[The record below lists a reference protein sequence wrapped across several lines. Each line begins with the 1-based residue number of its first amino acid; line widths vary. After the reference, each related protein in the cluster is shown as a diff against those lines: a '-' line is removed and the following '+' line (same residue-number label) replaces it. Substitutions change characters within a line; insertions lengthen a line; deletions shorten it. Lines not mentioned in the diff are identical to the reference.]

1 MTGNTIANDVE
12 IKKAVRE
19 RYAGLAQGA
28 GGCCGDGGSSTAVA
42 LYTREELQNLPAT
55 VTEAAAGCGN
65 PLREGD
71 VAPGDTVLD
80 LGSGGGIDCF
90 RAARLVGPEGRVIG
104 VDMTPE
110 MVALARDNGAR
121 LGVENVEFR
130 LGEIER
136 MPVDDGS
143 VDLIISNCVVNLST
157 DKDAVF
163 REAFRVL
170 RPGGRLSVSDI
181 VLVGEL
187 SESEHG
193 SLDSWADC
201 VAGALPRET
210 YLAKL
215 ARAGFVEVEAVDEG
229 RIGSDGCGGLNAT
242 SLKVKAAK
250 PRSALR

>member
-1 MTGNTIANDVE
+1 MTGSKTVRDVE

-28 GGCCGDGGSSTAVA
+28 AGCCGDGSSSTAA
-42 LYTREELQNLPAT
+42 TLYTREELSNLPAT

-65 PLREGD
+65 PLLASD
-71 VAPGDTVLD
+71 VAPGETVLD

-110 MVALARDNGAR
+110 MVALAQGNRAR
-121 LGVENVEFR
+121 LGVDNVEFR

-143 VDLIISNCVVNLST
+143 VDLVISNCVINLSP

-163 REAFRVL
+163 REAFRAL

-187 SESEHG
+187 PETERESME
-193 SLDSWADC
+193 SWAAC
-201 VAGALPRET
+201 VAGALPRDT

-215 ARAGFVEVEAVDEG
+215 AGAGFVDIEAVDEG
-229 RIGSDGCGGLNAT
+229 RLGADGCGGPSAT
-242 SLKVKAAK
+242 SLKVKAVK
-250 PRSALR
+250 PGSAPR

>member
-1 MTGNTIANDVE
+1 MASSDTAQEIE

-28 GGCCGDGGSSTAVA
+28 AGCCGDGSSSVAVA
-42 LYTREELQNLPAT
+42 LYTKEELANLPLT

-65 PLREGD
+65 PMTESD
-71 VAPGDTVLD
+71 VAPGETVLD

-110 MVALARDNGAR
+110 MVALATDNSTR
-121 LGVENVEFR
+121 LGVDNVEFR

-143 VDLIISNCVVNLST
+143 VDLVISNCVINLSP

-163 REAFRVL
+163 REAFRAL

-181 VLVGEL
+181 VLMGEL
-187 SESEHG
+187 SEAEQG
-193 SLDSWADC
+193 MDSWTAC
-201 VAGALPRET
+201 IAGALPRDS

-215 ARAGFVEVEAVDEG
+215 ASAGFVDIEAVDERLG
-229 RIGSDGCGGLNAT
+229 ADGCGGQNAT
-242 SLKVKAAK
+242 SLKVKAVK
-250 PRSALR
+250 PGGSPR